1 MPNAV
6 SFFPIL
12 SIGCPDMQNDAL
24 KELARQVHDDL
35 ERIAYA
41 SGPWVSSVLTHH
53 GEPVLDVAVIGGG
66 QGGLAT
72 SFALRRIGVHNVRVF
87 ERAQHG
93 KAGPWV
99 TFARMITLRTPKHV
113 TGPDLGIPSLTP
125 RSWFEARYGKDA
137 WVSLDKIDRRDWQA
151 YLDWYRD
158 TLALPV
164 QHDREL
170 VGVVWQDGLLHLSF
184 RAQNGEMSR
193 VWARRIVLATGIEG
207 SGSWHVPEFIRE
219 SVPAHLYAHTHQE
232 IDFEALRGKR
242 VGVLGGG
249 ASAFDNAA
257 TALEAGAQ
265 SVAVCIRRKT
275 LPRINPYRWMENAG
289 FLGHFPSLPDL
300 TRWRFMRRIFD
311 LNQPPPQDTFWRCSR
326 HDGFSFH
333 GDTPWLDARSEGET
347 VSVNTPHGEKIF
359 DFLIIGTGFVIDF
372 SKRPE
377 TASFAPN
384 IALWGDR
391 FAAPEGEESAVLDSY
406 PYLSQQSQFL
416 PRDAAHPDAAMLGA
430 IYNFTFAAT
439 PSMGLSGASISGMR
453 YGVDR
458 LARAIACDLFVQDGE
473 KHLESLL
480 SYDAEELVSLG
491 RQNEEQA

>member
-1 MPNAV
+1 
-6 SFFPIL
+6 
-12 SIGCPDMQNDAL
+12 MQNDAL
-24 KELARQVHDDL
+24 KDLARQVHDDL

-170 VGVVWQDGLLHLSF
+170 VEVVWQDGLLHLSF

-333 GDTPWLDARSEGET
+333 GDTPWLDARCEGET
-347 VSVNTPHGEKIF
+347 VIVKTPHGEKIF

-391 FAAPEGEESAVLDSY
+391 FAAPEGEGSAVLDSY